1 MVRVDEL
8 KNIFLIQI
16 FYHHSALFR
25 HVGSIYIP
33 IPIHVVRERGFQRG
47 EVVHKLCVENSFPPK
62 NLISISLRK
71 LFSMRNFKHLSTL
84 VAPFGYFPLLMT
96 ESNVKK
102 KTPFLFGGSLWV
114 LSVAGDGKYR
124 KQKKQKQIF
133 QSFL

>member
-1 MVRVDEL
+1 
-8 KNIFLIQI
+8 
-16 FYHHSALFR
+16 
-25 HVGSIYIP
+25 
-33 IPIHVVRERGFQRG
+33 
-47 EVVHKLCVENSFPPK
+47 
-62 NLISISLRK
+62 
-71 LFSMRNFKHLSTL
+71 MRNFKHLSTL